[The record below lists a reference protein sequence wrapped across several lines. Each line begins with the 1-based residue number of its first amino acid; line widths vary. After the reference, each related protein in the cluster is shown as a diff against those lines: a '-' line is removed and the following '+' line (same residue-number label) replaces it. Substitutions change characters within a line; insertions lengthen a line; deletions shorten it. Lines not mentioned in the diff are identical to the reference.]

1 LGRTVDSIVGEEA
14 LQRDLDKSED
24 WIITN
29 HMKFNKNK
37 CWILNLGR
45 CSPGYVYRLGDEM
58 LDSNPTER
66 DLGVLTKSKL
76 NVSQQCAQAARNM
89 NPIQGCIKHGIA
101 SQLKEVIF
109 PLYTE
114 LMLPLLKHCVCSFEH
129 CSTTGS

>member
-1 LGRTVDSIVGEEA
+1 MGRTVDSIVGEEA

-58 LDSNPTER
+58 LENSTTEK
-66 DLGVLTKSKL
+66 DMEVLINNKL
-76 NVSQQCAQAARNM
+76 NMSQVCPDSEEGQKCPGMHQRA
-89 NPIQGCIKHGIA
+89 
-101 SQLKEVIF
+101 L
-109 PLYTE
+109 
-114 LMLPLLKHCVCSFEH
+114 LPS
-129 CSTTGS
+129 S